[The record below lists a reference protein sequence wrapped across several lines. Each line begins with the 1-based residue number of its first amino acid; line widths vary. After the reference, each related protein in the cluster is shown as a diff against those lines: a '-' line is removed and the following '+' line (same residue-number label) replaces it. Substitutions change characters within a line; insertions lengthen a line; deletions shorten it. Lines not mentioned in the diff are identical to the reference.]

1 MAHVQLVRPF
11 VRVHLVRPLA
21 APVTLLLAV
30 AMVLWCMVVVVV
42 IGHGVELFSPLS
54 SRVRPPASVATAE
67 V

>member
-21 APVTLLLAV
+21 APVMLLLAV
-30 AMVLWCMVVVVV
+30 AMVLWRMVVVVV
-42 IGHGVELFSPLS
+42 TGHGVELFSPLG
-54 SRVRPPASVATAE
+54 SRVRPSASGGTAE